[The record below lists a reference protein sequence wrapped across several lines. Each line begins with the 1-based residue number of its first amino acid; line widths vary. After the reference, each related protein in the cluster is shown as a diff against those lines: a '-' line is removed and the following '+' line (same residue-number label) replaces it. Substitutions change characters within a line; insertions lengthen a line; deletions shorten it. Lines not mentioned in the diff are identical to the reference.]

1 MRKDM
6 KERLSQVT
14 PSSIESQGADIQR
27 KVLSSNQYQNSKHIA
42 VYLHTKLEVPTLEII
57 KNIFDSGKYC
67 YVLIQFYRIYN
78 LSDLNSLPTNRWN
91 IKEPDLDRPRE
102 NPLESGLLDLMIIP
116 GLGFDLNRYRLG
128 KGKGY
133 YDRFINQ
140 FSAKHHKPYL
150 MAVCLLEQ
158 LVPQIPTEPHDVQMD
173 QVITTQSNLF
183 V

>member
-67 YVLIQFYRIYN
+67 YVPKIIDHQIIQFYRIYD

-91 IKEPDLDRPRE
+91 IKEPDLDRPRY
-102 NPLESGLLDLMIIP
+102 L
-116 GLGFDLNRYRLG
+116 
-128 KGKGY
+128 
-133 YDRFINQ
+133 
-140 FSAKHHKPYL
+140 FS
-150 MAVCLLEQ
+150 
-158 LVPQIPTEPHDVQMD
+158 
-173 QVITTQSNLF
+173 
-183 V
+183 